1 MTQSGNEKIALLN
14 EEERKELFQE
24 SAAQL
29 GMMPAAIE
37 KDFWVCWALERIFS
51 DQKLN
56 QQLLFKGGT
65 SLSKCYNLIERFS
78 EDIDL
83 ILDWRLITNSDPYE
97 ERSNTQQD
105 KFNKA
110 MEQDARS
117 YISNELLGQLR
128 DLFEGY
134 ELSIKPDAP
143 KSILLTY
150 PIAFKSD
157 YIKPQVEL
165 EFGPMSA
172 MTPNNKYTIVPY
184 CQNIAPKEL
193 GELTLEVRSIKAV
206 KTFWDKVTILHCE
219 AHRPEYKAQQAR
231 YSRHYYD
238 VYRMLNSDIKQAAM
252 DDQAL
257 LKTTFEFKH
266 KFYPQSFARYQ
277 DAINGDI
284 RLMPPEFR
292 QPALQKDYD
301 AMNEMIYGEYPS
313 WESIMNTIKAFEQ
326 EINEGLVCL

>member
-1 MTQSGNEKIALLN
+1 MSQSGNERIALLN

-97 ERSNTQQD
+97 KRSNTQQD

-110 MEQDARS
+110 MEQNARS
-117 YISNELLGQLR
+117 YISNELLGQLKE
-128 DLFEGY
+128 LFEGY

-150 PIAFKSD
+150 PIAFQSD

-172 MTPNNKYTIVPY
+172 MTPNNKYTIAPY

-193 GELTLEVRSIKAV
+193 GELALEVRSIKAV

-219 AHRPEYKAQQAR
+219 AHRPEHKAQQAR

-252 DDQAL
+252 EDQAL

-266 KFYPQSFARYQ
+266 KFYPQSFAKYQ

-284 RLMPPEFR
+284 TLMPPEFR

-326 EINEGLVCL
+326 ELADR

>member
-1 MTQSGNEKIALLN
+1 MSQSGNEKIALLN

-51 DQKLN
+51 NQTLN
-56 QQLLFKGGT
+56 RQLLFKGGT

-97 ERSNTQQD
+97 KRSNTQQD

-110 MEQDARS
+110 MEQDASR
-117 YISNELLGQLR
+117 YISNELLSQLKE
-128 DLFEGY
+128 LFEGY

-172 MTPNNKYTIVPY
+172 MTPNKKYTIAPY

-193 GELTLEVRSIKAV
+193 GELALEVRSIKAV

-219 AHRPEYKAQQAR
+219 AHRPERKAQQAR

-238 VYRMLNSDIKQAAM
+238 VYRMLNSPIKQAAM
-252 DDQAL
+252 EDQAL

-266 KFYPQSFARYQ
+266 KFYPQSFAKYQ

-284 RLMPPEFR
+284 TLMPPDFR
-292 QPALQKDYD
+292 QSALQKDYD

-326 EINEGLVCL
+326 ELADR